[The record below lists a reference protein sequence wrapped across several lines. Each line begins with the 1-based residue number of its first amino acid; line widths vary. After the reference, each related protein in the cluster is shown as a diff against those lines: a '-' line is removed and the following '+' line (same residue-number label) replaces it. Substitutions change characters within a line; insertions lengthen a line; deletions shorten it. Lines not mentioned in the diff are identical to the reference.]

1 MKSKCEAWIKEG
13 MGACRAPVTTIPAG
27 SKAHTQTIGHPM
39 TLIERSR
46 LRALSTEQVLNIAS
60 TQIAAGNIGR
70 WPRIRR
76 LWTDKNMYRTD
87 CETELAWAM
96 GYTAIKEDK

>member
-1 MKSKCEAWIKEG
+1 
-13 MGACRAPVTTIPAG
+13 
-27 SKAHTQTIGHPM
+27 M

-60 TQIAAGNIGR
+60 TQIAAGNIGK

-76 LWTDKNMYRTD
+76 LWTDTNIDRTA
-87 CETELAWAM
+87 CETQLAWAM
-96 GYTAIKEDK
+96 GYKAIAEDK

>member
-1 MKSKCEAWIKEG
+1 
-13 MGACRAPVTTIPAG
+13 
-27 SKAHTQTIGHPM
+27 M

-60 TQIAAGNIGR
+60 IQILESGR
-70 WPRIRR
+70 G
-76 LWTDKNMYRTD
+76 TDKNMDRTA

>member
-1 MKSKCEAWIKEG
+1 
-13 MGACRAPVTTIPAG
+13 
-27 SKAHTQTIGHPM
+27 M

-46 LRALSTEQVLNIAS
+46 LRALSTEQVLNIA
-60 TQIAAGNIGR
+60 AGNIGK

-76 LWTDKNMYRTD
+76 LWTDKNMDRTA

-96 GYTAIKEDK
+96 GYKAIAENK

>member
-1 MKSKCEAWIKEG
+1 
-13 MGACRAPVTTIPAG
+13 
-27 SKAHTQTIGHPM
+27 M

-60 TQIAAGNIGR
+60 AQIAAGNIGK

-76 LWTDKNMYRTD
+76 LWTGKNMDRTA

-96 GYTAIKEDK
+96 GYSGEQIGFTS

>member
-1 MKSKCEAWIKEG
+1 M
-13 MGACRAPVTTIPAG
+13 TI
-27 SKAHTQTIGHPM
+27 
-39 TLIERSR
+39 IERSR

-60 TQIAAGNIGR
+60 TQITAGNIGK

-76 LWTDKNMYRTD
+76 LWTDKNMDRTA

-96 GYTAIKEDK
+96 GYTAIKEDNQHEPINHHRSRHRPRQI

>member
-1 MKSKCEAWIKEG
+1 
-13 MGACRAPVTTIPAG
+13 
-27 SKAHTQTIGHPM
+27 M

-46 LRALSTEQVLNIAS
+46 LRALSTEQVLNIA
-60 TQIAAGNIGR
+60 TKQIAAGNIGR

-76 LWTDKNMYRTD
+76 LWTEKNMDRTA

>member
-1 MKSKCEAWIKEG
+1 M
-13 MGACRAPVTTIPAG
+13 TI
-27 SKAHTQTIGHPM
+27 
-39 TLIERSR
+39 IERSR

-60 TQIAAGNIGR
+60 TQIAAGNVGK
-70 WPRIRR
+70 WPR
-76 LWTDKNMYRTD
+76 TDKNMDRTA